1 VLVLSLYQVVVV
13 ALLALLVVVALCH
26 RIIRPCLTP

>member
-1 VLVLSLYQVVVV
+1 VLVLSLYLVVVV
-13 ALLALLVVVALCH
+13 ALLVVLVVVALC